1 MPKLKRPALHTRILL
16 GMITGILAGIIVK
29 QTVSDP
35 EIIQIIV
42 SWVEPV
48 GQIFLRMIFM
58 TVIPLILSALVL
70 GIAEIGDLKRVGRIG
85 LRLLAYSL
93 IVSSISVFIGIT
105 LVNIFEPGHSLT
117 PETRDYLTA
126 EFMEDS
132 QMAAENAEFS
142 QERTVGD
149 VLTNIVPKNPL
160 EDMTRAFDSTYMGGG
175 LLAVMFFALIFG
187 IAMASVDPEKT
198 APVKAF
204 FEGLYEIVIKI
215 IGYAMR
221 LAPYGVAALLFN
233 LTVNVGAS
241 FLLVLLKYVLIVL
254 GALAIHQFV
263 TYSVILKFFAGRNP
277 LQFFSKTSEVMIT
290 AFSTSSSNATLPT
303 AISVS
308 IEKLKIPKPI
318 ANFVLTIGSTANQNG
333 TALFEGITVL
343 FLAQCFNVELSLT
356 SQITVVFLCILAG
369 IGTAGVP
376 GGSLPVIVTILVS
389 IGVPGE
395 AIGLIYGVDR
405 ILDMSR
411 TVLNVTGDITAAT
424 YIQKVEESGFEPA
437 ELPGTA
443 EMSDPA
449 DQSR

>member
-1 MPKLKRPALHTRILL
+1 MPKLKKPALHTRILL
-16 GMITGILAGIIVK
+16 GMIIGILAGVIVK
-29 QTVSDP
+29 QTISDQ
-35 EIIQIIV
+35 ETIDTIV
-42 SWVEPV
+42 KWVEPI
-48 GQIFLRMIFM
+48 GQIFLRLIFM

-93 IVSSISVFIGIT
+93 IVSSISVFIGIAM
-105 LVNIFEPGHSLT
+105 VNLFEPGNSLT
-117 PETRDYLTA
+117 PETRDYLTQ
-126 EFMEDS
+126 EFLDDS
-132 QMAAENAEFS
+132 QTAAKNAAYA

-187 IAMASVDPEKT
+187 IAMASVDPVKT

-254 GALAIHQFV
+254 AALAIHQFV
-263 TYSVILKFFAGRNP
+263 TYSVILKFFAGRSP
-277 LQFFSKTSEVMIT
+277 LKFFNKTGEVMIT

-303 AISVS
+303 AIAVS

-343 FLAQCFNVELSLT
+343 FLAQCFNVDLSLT

-411 TVLNVTGDITAAT
+411 TVLNVTGDITAAA
-424 YIQKVEESGFEPA
+424 YIQKVEEKAGQGSL
-437 ELPGTA
+437 ELPG
-443 EMSDPA
+443 
-449 DQSR
+449 

>member
-1 MPKLKRPALHTRILL
+1 MTKVKKIALHTRILA
-16 GMITGILAGIIVK
+16 GMGIGVLAGLIVK
-29 QTVSDP
+29 QIGLEP
-35 EIIQIIV
+35 ETLSTIIK
-42 SWVEPV
+42 WVEPV
-48 GQIFLRMIFM
+48 GQIFLRMVFM
-58 TVIPLILSALVL
+58 TVIPLVFAALVL

-85 LRLLAYSL
+85 VRLLIYSL
-93 IVSSISVFIGIT
+93 VVSSISVFIGIA
-105 LVNIFEPGHSLT
+105 LVDTFQPGHSLS
-117 PETRDYLTA
+117 PETRDYLT
-126 EFMEDS
+126 EQFQENS
-132 QMAAENAEFS
+132 EAASVNAAIA

-149 VLTNIVPKNPL
+149 ILTNIVPKNPL
-160 EDMTRAFDSTYMGGG
+160 ADMVGAFDSSYTGGG

-187 IAMASVDPEKT
+187 IAMASVGEEKT
-198 APVKAF
+198 ATLKSF
-204 FEGLYEIVIKI
+204 LEGMYEVVIKI
-215 IGYAMR
+215 IGFAMQ

-241 FLLVLLKYVLIVL
+241 FLIVLLKYVLIVL
-254 GALAIHQFV
+254 GGLAIHQFV
-263 TYSVILKFFAGRNP
+263 TYSIVLKFFANRNP
-277 LQFFSKTSEVMIT
+277 IEFFRKSTEVILT

-308 IEKLKIPKPI
+308 INKLNIPKPI

-343 FLAQCFNVELSLT
+343 FLAQCFNIELSLL
-356 SQITVVFLCILAG
+356 SQITVVFLAILAG

-411 TVLNVTGDITAAT
+411 TVLNVTGDITAAA
-424 YIQKVEESGFEPA
+424 YIQHVEEKADFEKLILDK
-437 ELPGTA
+437 EL
-443 EMSDPA
+443 
-449 DQSR
+449 

>member
-1 MPKLKRPALHTRILL
+1 MTKVKKVALHTRILV
-16 GMITGILAGIIVK
+16 GMGIGVLAGLIVK
-29 QTVSDP
+29 QLGLDP
-35 EIIQIIV
+35 ETLNTIIK
-42 SWVEPV
+42 WVEPV
-48 GQIFLRMIFM
+48 GQIFLRMVFM
-58 TVIPLILSALVL
+58 TVIPLVFSALVL

-85 LRLLAYSL
+85 VRLLIYSL
-93 IVSSISVFIGIT
+93 VVSTISVFIGIA
-105 LVNIFEPGHSLT
+105 LVNTFEPGHSLT
-117 PETRDYLTA
+117 PETRDYLTEKFHDNSEVA
-126 EFMEDS
+126 S
-132 QMAAENAEFS
+132 ANAAIA

-149 VLTNIVPKNPL
+149 ILTNIVPKNPL
-160 EDMTRAFDSTYMGGG
+160 ADMVGAFDTSYTGGG

-187 IAMASVDPEKT
+187 IGMASVDEEKSAT
-198 APVKAF
+198 LKSF
-204 FEGLYEIVIKI
+204 LEGMYEVVIKI
-215 IGYAMR
+215 IGYAMQ

-241 FLLVLLKYVLIVL
+241 FLMVLLKYVLIVL
-254 GALAIHQFV
+254 GGLAIHQFV
-263 TYSVILKFFAGRNP
+263 TYSIVLKFFANRNP
-277 LQFFSKTSEVMIT
+277 LDFFKKSTEVILT

-308 IEKLKIPKPI
+308 INKLKIPKPI

-343 FLAQCFNVELSLT
+343 FLAQCFNVELSLL
-356 SQITVVFLCILAG
+356 SQITVVFLAILAG

-411 TVLNVTGDITAAT
+411 TVLNVTGDITAAA
-424 YIQKVEESGFEPA
+424 YIQHVEEKADFEN
-437 ELPGTA
+437 LIL
-443 EMSDPA
+443 DKKV
-449 DQSR
+449 

>member
-1 MPKLKRPALHTRILL
+1 
-16 GMITGILAGIIVK
+16 
-29 QTVSDP
+29 
-35 EIIQIIV
+35 
-42 SWVEPV
+42 
-48 GQIFLRMIFM
+48 
-58 TVIPLILSALVL
+58 
-70 GIAEIGDLKRVGRIG
+70 
-85 LRLLAYSL
+85 
-93 IVSSISVFIGIT
+93 
-105 LVNIFEPGHSLT
+105 
-117 PETRDYLTA
+117 
-126 EFMEDS
+126 
-132 QMAAENAEFS
+132 
-142 QERTVGD
+142 
-149 VLTNIVPKNPL
+149 VPKNPL
-160 EDMTRAFDSTYMGGG
+160 EDMTRAFDSNYLGGG

-187 IAMASVDPEKT
+187 IAMASVDQEKT

-233 LTVNVGAS
+233 LTVSVGAS
-241 FLLVLLKYVLIVL
+241 FLLELLKYVLIVL
-254 GALAIHQFV
+254 VALAIHQFV
-263 TYSVILKFFAGRNP
+263 TYSIILKFFARRNP
-277 LQFFSKTSEVMIT
+277 LEFFKKSSEVVIT

-303 AISVS
+303 AIKVS

-356 SQITVVFLCILAG
+356 SQVTVVFLCILAG

-411 TVLNVTGDITAAT
+411 TVLNVTGDVTAAA
-424 YIQKVEESGFEPA
+424 YIQRVQEKS
-437 ELPGTA
+437 ELKSIVLDK
-443 EMSDPA
+443 EV
-449 DQSR
+449 

>member
-1 MPKLKRPALHTRILL
+1 MIKIKKTALHTRILI
-16 GMITGILAGIIVK
+16 GMVVGVLAGLLIK
-29 QTVSDP
+29 QIGLEQDTIDTT
-35 EIIQIIV
+35 IK
-42 SWVEPV
+42 WVEPI
-48 GQIFLRMIFM
+48 GQIFLRMVFM
-58 TVIPLILSALVL
+58 TVIPLVFSALVL

-85 LRLLAYSL
+85 MRLLIYSF
-93 IVSSISVFIGIT
+93 IVSSVSVFIGIA
-105 LVNIFEPGHSLT
+105 LVNTFEPGHSLT
-117 PETRDYLTA
+117 PETRDYLTE
-126 EFMEDS
+126 EFQEKS
-132 QMAAENAEFS
+132 KIASENAEFV
-142 QERTVGD
+142 QERGVGD
-149 VLTNIVPKNPL
+149 ILTNIVPKNPL
-160 EDMTRAFDSTYMGGG
+160 EDMVRAFDSTYTGGG

-187 IAMASVDPEKT
+187 IGMASVEEEKT
-198 APVKAF
+198 ATLKSF

-215 IGYAMR
+215 IGYAMQ

-241 FLLVLLKYVLIVL
+241 FLMVLLQYVLIVIAGL
-254 GALAIHQFV
+254 ALHQFV
-263 TYSVILKFFAGRNP
+263 TYSIILKFFANRNP
-277 LQFFSKTSEVMIT
+277 IEFFRNSSEVILT

-303 AISVS
+303 AIAVS
-308 IEKLKIPKPI
+308 INKLNIPKPI

-343 FLAQCFNVELSLT
+343 FLAQCFNVELSLV

-411 TVLNVTGDITAAT
+411 TVLNVTGDITAAA
-424 YIQKVEESGFEPA
+424 YIQHVEDRESKNSNKNNNIDI
-437 ELPGTA
+437 LK
-443 EMSDPA
+443 
-449 DQSR
+449 

>member
-1 MPKLKRPALHTRILL
+1 MPKLKKPALHTRILL
-16 GMITGILAGIIVK
+16 GMIIGILAGVIVK

-35 EIIQIIV
+35 ATIATIV

-85 LRLLAYSL
+85 VRLLAYSF
-93 IVSSISVFIGIT
+93 IVSSISVFIGISM
-105 LVNIFEPGHSLT
+105 VNIFEPGNSLT
-117 PETRDYLTA
+117 PETRDYLTE
-126 EFMEDS
+126 EFLEDS
-132 QMAAENAEFS
+132 RTAERNAEFA

-160 EDMTRAFDSTYMGGG
+160 EDMTRAFDSTYTGGG

-198 APVKAF
+198 QTVKSF

-241 FLLVLLKYVLIVL
+241 FLYILLQYVLIVL
-254 GALAIHQFV
+254 AALAIHQFV
-263 TYSVILKFFAGRNP
+263 TYSIILKFFAGRSP
-277 LQFFSKTSEVMIT
+277 RQFFRKTSEVMVT

-343 FLAQCFNVELSLT
+343 FLAQCFNVDLSLT

-376 GGSLPVIVTILVS
+376 GGSLPVIVTILIS

-411 TVLNVTGDITAAT
+411 TVLNVTGDITAAA
-424 YIQKVEESGFEPA
+424 YIQKTEDKA
-437 ELPGTA
+437 ELRALKLP
-443 EMSDPA
+443 E
-449 DQSR
+449 